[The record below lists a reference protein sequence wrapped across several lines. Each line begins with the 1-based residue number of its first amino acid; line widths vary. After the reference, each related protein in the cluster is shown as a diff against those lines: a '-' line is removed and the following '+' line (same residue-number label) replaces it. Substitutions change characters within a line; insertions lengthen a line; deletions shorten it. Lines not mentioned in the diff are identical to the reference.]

1 MSDTHI
7 NDIVDTLLL
16 PFESDLQWNTNT
28 AFLRAREAPALHKHD
43 LNAIACE
50 QSFKPHADK
59 LERAG
64 LQVKAEISGSFAVV
78 LVLPPRQR
86 DEARALL
93 ARALRLTAPGGLIVS
108 CQHNQEGGR
117 TMESDLTKLTGP
129 VSTLNKH
136 RCRVCWTKVTPG
148 SINQDLVEQWIAL
161 DAPKPIADGRFVS
174 RPGLFAWDRIDAGS
188 QLLAKHLTAD
198 LQGAAADLGA
208 GFGYLSAEVLAR
220 CPRITSIDLYEAEAR
235 ALTLAKQNLSALS
248 SRATLNYR
256 WHDVTAGLS
265 HSYDVIVTN
274 PPFHTSSRED
284 RPDIGR
290 SFIRVAADALR
301 PRGHLWLVA
310 NRHLPYEAILNE
322 RFGRIRQVAS
332 EHGYKIIEAIK
343 ND

>member
-7 NDIVDTLLL
+7 NDIVETLLL
-16 PFESDLQWNTNT
+16 PFENDLRWSTSA
-28 AFLRAREAPALHKHD
+28 AFLRAREAPALHGHD
-43 LNAIACE
+43 LSSIVCE
-50 QSFKPHADK
+50 QSFKPHADE

-64 LQVKAEISGSFAVV
+64 LQVQAEISGSFPIV

-86 DEARALL
+86 DEGRALL
-93 ARALRLTAPGGLIVS
+93 ARALQMTAPGGFIVS

-117 TMESDLTKLTGP
+117 TMESDLTKLAGA

-136 RCRVCWTKVTPG
+136 RCRVCWTKVTPD
-148 SINQDLVEQWIAL
+148 SFNPELIDEWLAL
-161 DAPKPIADGRFVS
+161 DSPQRIADGRFVS
-174 RPGLFAWDRIDAGS
+174 RPGLFAWDRIDVGS

-198 LQGAAADLGA
+198 LQGTAADLGA
-208 GFGYLSAEVLAR
+208 GFGFLSAELLAR

-235 ALTLAKQNLSALS
+235 GLTLAKQNLSEFA

-256 WHDVTAGLS
+256 WHDVTAGLAS
-265 HSYDVIVTN
+265 PYDVIVTN